1 MNIRWSGSLLFC
13 CVVACYLVLGHGSAK
28 LASANNCTPGRSVD
42 RAFWVDVV
50 QKLEN
55 PSING
60 DPMFAVE
67 AILEW
72 MPFEGTSACWNPL
85 GSTQVSSGAT
95 NFNSVG
101 VKNYA
106 TREAGIEA
114 TAVTLNY
121 GIYRPIRKMLARQEF
136 NEAEL
141 RQAIRC
147 WVRGC
152 NGTGHGYADSLI
164 PVWRNLYQSYT
175 SCSDAAEFVHQSE
188 YPIVFPRRPFSIF
201 FEVRNTG
208 TCTWKPG
215 DYYLAHAGGATL
227 GAGSRY
233 ELQQEVLPNQVAR
246 FTITDMQAL
255 LGLDLQ
261 YRTEWELRHGEQFFG
276 PDMHILVTVVSSSD
290 SDNSPENANTLPIN
304 SLQNHTIF
312 PADDVDW
319 FRFDLNNQS
328 GILLKT
334 DVNGDEDTR
343 LWLFDSSLRQIDYN
357 DDYDSGQLFSVIL
370 RRCGGDALPAG
381 TYYAKVDE
389 YGNDDEISYSIELR
403 TETCSSPDS
412 SAETEGDAGNNRNN
426 STPLYPNAPQTHSI
440 MPATD
445 IDWFQFTLD
454 DLSAI
459 NMETS
464 GNNGDTRLWLY
475 SNSDEI
481 AYNDDSDSSLFSLI
495 NLSCENALSPGT
507 YYVKVDSYQ
516 NANIV
521 PNYTLSLDVATCH
534 TAQNNPDDNPQNAIP
549 LSTNTPQSHT
559 ISPAS
564 DVDWFQ
570 FRLNESSGILLKTN
584 TDGDTRLWLFDSNLS
599 QVDYNDDYGD
609 GDYFSVILRQCG
621 NDPLP
626 AGVYYAKVDE
636 YDNDDEIAYS
646 IELETRPCADASAS
660 NNNVSNAACSPPTLL
675 EPIDGAT
682 IHSGSLRWTYNCE
695 LAENEFFDVRIWRPG
710 EPHYGVTW
718 TKEPFYA
725 AAAGYGY
732 GVFYWSI
739 AVVRGRDGNPESF
752 VTSEAPPWS
761 YTVAQP
767 GAPVGGGSSNNNSG
781 GNSSPGGSGSGASGS
796 GSSGR
801 SSGSF
806 FPDVPPSHEF
816 YTYIQRLYQVGA
828 VDGFS
833 DGTYRPNTYATRG
846 DVAAVII
853 RSIGQY
859 RRYTDGRQTFSDVP
873 PSHSFYHYVERLYE
887 LGITRGFGDGTY
899 RPNESVAR
907 SALAA
912 LIVRAR
918 GDDHY
923 TYSCAPHFPDVAC
936 SNDFYNS
943 IERLYR
949 IFNARGIG
957 LGYSD
962 GSFRPDEPITRGGM
976 AKFIVVGLDL

>member
-1 MNIRWSGSLLFC
+1 
-13 CVVACYLVLGHGSAK
+13 
-28 LASANNCTPGRSVD
+28 
-42 RAFWVDVV
+42 
-50 QKLEN
+50 
-55 PSING
+55 
-60 DPMFAVE
+60 
-67 AILEW
+67 
-72 MPFEGTSACWNPL
+72 
-85 GSTQVSSGAT
+85 
-95 NFNSVG
+95 
-101 VKNYA
+101 
-106 TREAGIEA
+106 
-114 TAVTLNY
+114 
-121 GIYRPIRKMLARQEF
+121 MLARQEF

-152 NGTGHGYADSLI
+152 NGTGYGYADSLI
-164 PVWRNLYQSYT
+164 PIWRNIYQSYT
-175 SCSDAAEFVHQSE
+175 SCSDAAAFVRQSE

-201 FEVRNTG
+201 FEVRNSG
-208 TCTWKPG
+208 SCTWKPG

-255 LGLDLQ
+255 LRLDLQ
-261 YRTEWELRHGEQFFG
+261 YRTEWKLRHREQFFG
-276 PDMHILVTVVSSSD
+276 PDMHIIVTVVSSSD

-334 DVNGDEDTR
+334 DVNEDEDTR

-357 DDYDSGQLFSVIL
+357 DDYDSAQLFSVIL
-370 RRCGGDALPAG
+370 RRCGEDALPAG

-389 YGNDDEISYSIELR
+389 YGNDDEISYSTELR
-403 TETCSSPDS
+403 AETCSSPTRER
-412 SAETEGDAGNNRNN
+412 ETEGDAGNDRNN
-426 STPLYPNAPQTHSI
+426 STPLYSNAPQTHSI
-440 MPATD
+440 MPATN

-459 NMETS
+459 NLETS

-481 AYNDDSDSSLFSLI
+481 AYNDDSDSSLFSQI

-584 TDGDTRLWLFDSNLS
+584 TDGDTRLWLFDSNLN

-646 IELETRPCADASAS
+646 IELETSPCADASAS
-660 NNNVSNAACSPPTLL
+660 NNNVPNVACSPPTLL
-675 EPIDGAT
+675 EPVDGAI

-695 LAENEFFDVRIWRPG
+695 LAENEFFDVRIWRSG
-710 EPHYGVTW
+710 QPHYGVTW

-725 AAAGYGY
+725 AATGHGY
-732 GVFYWSI
+732 GVFHWSI

-752 VTSEAPPWS
+752 VTSEAPPRS

-767 GAPVGGGSSNNNSG
+767 GAPVGGGSSNSNSG
-781 GNSSPGGSGSGASGS
+781 GNSSPGTSGSGTSGTGSSGSGSGN
-796 GSSGR
+796 
-801 SSGSF
+801 F
-806 FPDVPPSHEF
+806 FTDVSLSHEF

-833 DGTYRPNTYATRG
+833 DGTYRPNIYATRG
-846 DVAAVII
+846 DVAAII
-853 RSIGQY
+853 VRSIGQY

-873 PSHSFYHYVERLYE
+873 PSHPFYHYVERLYE
-887 LGITRGFGDGTY
+887 LDITRGFGDGTY
-899 RPNESVAR
+899 RPNESVTR
-907 SALAA
+907 SALAT

-936 SNDFYNS
+936 DSSFYNS

-962 GSFRPDEPITRGGM
+962 GSFRPDESITRGGM